1 MKRLISL
8 VLIFSLLISII
19 ACSGQGKLIKGTPE
33 KGQSLIIYENSG
45 KIYEGL
51 FLKRDSEKL
60 IYIDKDTHKAETIEN
75 IDISKVEKSK
85 KNYDFEGNEITEAN
99 MSNERGYSRTLGYG
113 IGGFTLGTAVG
124 FGIGLIL
131 QSTSSIAPIY
141 PMIVMALGGTY
152 FFADM
157 GNDSDKEIAI
167 KSVRDKRFAK
177 SKDKFEKELEDTK
190 KLIESKKKEKKRLKK
205 EIEKKK
211 KEKSQQKDS

>member
-167 KSVRDKRFAK
+167 KSVRDKRFARAGRNK
-177 SKDKFEKELEDTK
+177 KTNRNKKKRKKTITK
-190 KLIESKKKEKKRLKK
+190 RNRKKEKRKK
-205 EIEKKK
+205 PAKG
-211 KEKSQQKDS
+211 